1 MAITRYLHIRLMKQK
16 EKVVIIGAGL
26 SGLTLAYELEKKGI
40 RSLVLEASDRIGGRI
55 HTQKGANGTPLE
67 LGATWFADK
76 HISLMTL
83 IKELSIQKF
92 DQFSSGISIFQTRS
106 FEPPQKF
113 FIPESEAPSYRIAG
127 GTQVIIDTLVSNLK
141 TSLIEKESK
150 AVKIEEVPD
159 GVAIYTA
166 NGKVYEAER
175 VCICIPPALAGVS
188 INFTNDISAY
198 VPKVLP
204 TVHTWMA
211 GSIKFVLEY
220 QTPFW
225 RNNGLSGTLFSHAG
239 IITEMYDHT
248 NFETDRFGFTGF
260 LNPGAA
266 AYNIHKRKELVL
278 RQLGELFGEDAA
290 MPVSYLDKIWN
301 NEFIASGSQVIE
313 SPHQNN
319 GHPIFQISY
328 LNNKLFFS
336 GTETVTHFG
345 GYMEGA
351 VYAALKTAEKINSS
365 LEKTKTHCSR

>member
-1 MAITRYLHIRLMKQK
+1 M

-40 RSLVLEASDRIGGRI
+40 RSLILEASGRIGGRI
-55 HTQKGANGTPLE
+55 QTEKGVNGIPLE

-113 FIPESEAPSYRIAG
+113 AIPDSEAPSYRIAG
-127 GTQVIIDTLVSNLK
+127 GTQVIIDTLASRLK
-141 TSLIEKESK
+141 SSVIIKECK
-150 AVKIEEVPD
+150 IVAIEEGLA
-159 GVAIYTA
+159 GVLIYDA
-166 NGKVYEAER
+166 GGKVFEAER
-175 VCICIPPALAGVS
+175 VCICIPPALAGAS
-188 INFTNDISAY
+188 IKLPNEISPY

-220 QTPFW
+220 GRPFW
-225 RNNGLSGTLFSHAG
+225 RDNGLSGTLFSHAG

-248 NFETDRFGFTGF
+248 NFEKDRFGFTGF

-278 RQLGELFGEDAA
+278 RQLEELFGEHAVV
-290 MPVSYLDKIWN
+290 PISYLDKIWD
-301 NEFIASGSQVIE
+301 NEFITSGKQVVE

-319 GHPIFQISY
+319 GHPIFHISY
-328 LNNKLFFS
+328 LNDKLFFC
-336 GTETVTHFG
+336 GTETVSHFG

-351 VYAALKTAEKINSS
+351 VYAALKAAERI
-365 LEKTKTHCSR
+365 TKYAS

>member
-1 MAITRYLHIRLMKQK
+1 MKQN

-40 RSLVLEASDRIGGRI
+40 RSIVLEAADRTGGRI
-55 HTQKGANGTPLE
+55 HTKTGVNGAPLE

-76 HISLMTL
+76 HTSLMTL

-92 DQFSSGISIFQTRS
+92 DQFSSGVSIFQTRS

-127 GTQVIIDTLVSNLK
+127 GTQVITDTLAAKLRSSIIVK
-141 TSLIEKESK
+141 GSK
-150 AVKIEEVPD
+150 AVKIEEVHE
-159 GVAIYTA
+159 GVAIHTA
-166 NGKVYEAER
+166 SGDVYEAER
-175 VCICIPPALAGVS
+175 VCICIPPALAGAS
-188 INFTNDISAY
+188 IIFPKDISPY

-278 RQLGELFGEDAA
+278 RQLQELFGEDAVE
-290 MPVSYLDKIWN
+290 PVSYLDKIWD
-301 NEFIASGSQVIE
+301 NEYIVSGKQVIE

-319 GHPIFQISY
+319 GHPVFQISY
-328 LNNKLFFS
+328 LNDKLFFC
-336 GTETVTHFG
+336 GTETVSHFG

-351 VYAALKTAEKINSS
+351 VFAALKTAEKINA
-365 LEKTKTHCSR
+365 LIKC